1 MTTPLQ
7 KNIKEQYQEIQELS
21 EAVLMKTWW
30 MTTLD
35 DLEVIWEGV
44 RSSQWSAQE
53 EMKNKQDWLVS
64 RLLCYSWMMKNEQ
77 FKSIEG
83 QVLSEQRLEDF
94 MRFVPSLR
102 YRFHELYNRWPHWN
116 RENEELVNRVEAR
129 VQSCTEDEA
138 RDIWKRWARV
148 AKDFGITLDSESL
161 YGEDF
166 RKLLDLEDKK
176 LMKQIEGG
184 KRAARKMNAE
194 IEHYNHCVLGA
205 SVLLEFLLQ
214 EHQTLEHMDVSYSIL
229 SSFNSTT
236 RGKSKALFFDIF
248 KRFNTGCPVYEDDN
262 NGFFQW
268 TEKNAGHYYLW
279 KRESSDSL
287 RRSLWN
293 YRHPDDV
300 HLVLFEPN
308 YFVPGEQSY
317 SLLISKP
324 GEKSIYDI
332 L

>member
-1 MTTPLQ
+1 MVEKQLTLS
-7 KNIKEQYQEIQELS
+7 QEIQELS
-21 EAVLMKTWW
+21 HTVLMQTWW

-35 DLEVIWEGV
+35 DLEVIWKGV

-53 EMKNKQDWLVS
+53 EIKNKLDWLVS
-64 RLLCYSWMMKNEQ
+64 RSLFYSWIDKNEK
-77 FKSIEG
+77 FKSIEN
-83 QVLSEQRLEDF
+83 QVLLEQRLEDF

-102 YRFHELYNRWPHWN
+102 YRFHELYNRWPSWN
-116 RENEELVNRVEAR
+116 RENEELVKRVEER
-129 VQSCTEDEA
+129 VRSCSEEKA

-148 AKDFGITLDSESL
+148 AKDYGIALNSESL
-161 YGEDF
+161 YGENF
-166 RKLLDLEDKK
+166 RKMFDLEDKM

-184 KRAARKMNAE
+184 KRAARKRNAE

-214 EHQTLEHMDVSYSIL
+214 EHKTLDFQGVSYSIL
-229 SSFNSTT
+229 SSFNSTQK
-236 RGKSKALFFDIF
+236 RKSKTVFFDIF
-248 KRFNTGCPVYEDDN
+248 NHFNTGCPMYENDQD
-262 NGFFQW
+262 GFFDW

-279 KRESSDSL
+279 KRESSDTL
-287 RRSLWN
+287 KRSLWN
-293 YRHPDDV
+293 FRYPDDV

-308 YFVPGEQSY
+308 YITFKDGAHTLSV
-317 SLLISKP
+317 SKT